1 MILTGFVSSG
11 VRLQALSD
19 DMLFSEWERE
29 LKKRREEKKTED
41 YCCTTAAAHVD
52 ITRRDGTRVYCSRT
66 ADADTSR
73 SVWCLTRCSTSAYS
87 PAAARQ
93 KQPMVQARRRVVAF
107 RSGPGRCY
115 IAPPRRRRAV
125 GPRARA
131 RARTHTHTQMR
142 ARARKGTHAPVL
154 HHARDDT
161 GRRLTPRRSHF
172 TIVFIGGRAH
182 GPVNAFKN
190 KSRRLR
196 RRRLVDRGDACQQA
210 F

>member
-131 RARTHTHTQMR
+131 RARTHTHTHTNAR
-142 ARARKGTHAPVL
+142 ARAQRHARTRTAPRQRRHRPATHAAPKSFYNSIY
-154 HHARDDT
+154 
-161 GRRLTPRRSHF
+161 RRAGS
-172 TIVFIGGRAH
+172 RA
-182 GPVNAFKN
+182 GQRV
-190 KSRRLR
+190 
-196 RRRLVDRGDACQQA
+196 
-210 F
+210 